1 MLRFDCENC
10 SYIKQVGEMAESE
23 VSVTLLSSF
32 GENFFSELEKSL
44 KTKIP
49 SLIKNILVL
58 MDIDRS
64 VILSEFDN
72 DSITHIEQYMKFEF
86 KENDKI
92 NPDDELKDY
101 LGKFVNQQEDFVM
114 SYGHKLMINA
124 MVRACQD
131 ARKCNEQ
138 NSKQHTATA
147 VETIGPNTFTQAV
160 TLKPS
165 EDNIA
170 LLFQSLRCWISNN
183 SAFAQLRHDHLSFEV
198 VRNTYKLKEDGTIH
212 CTVKCPVT
220 TCSSTFCVSY
230 KRYKSS
236 YKPKKKAVE
245 NQRDVPARWHT
256 YTVQLHMLNVHTA
269 IENSGDNISLEGSSG
284 SVLPFVDNQ
293 STEGSDQI
301 LMDEKALRQLTPLPS
316 TVIDSQSTE
325 QSPSDKISMEGQ
337 ALRQLIPPSPITIEN
352 QSIEQSSSD
361 KISMDEQPLRLL
373 RYRLSTA
380 MQSKLKSTEHNHLST
395 SSSSELNQNLENI

>member
-1 MLRFDCENC
+1 
-10 SYIKQVGEMAESE
+10 MAESE

-64 VILSEFDN
+64 
-72 DSITHIEQYMKFEF
+72 YMKFEF

-198 VRNTYKLKEDGTIH
+198 LRNTYKLKEDGTIH
-212 CTVKCPVT
+212 CTVKCPIT

-245 NQRDVPARWHT
+245 NQREVPARWHT
-256 YTVQLHMLNVHTA
+256 YIVQLHMLNVHTA
-269 IENSGDNISLEGSSG
+269 IENSGDNISLEGSSE

-301 LMDEKALRQLTPLPS
+301 LMDEQALRKLTPLPS
-316 TVIDSQSTE
+316 TVIDNQSTE
-325 QSPSDKISMEGQ
+325 HKISMEGQ
-337 ALRQLIPPSPITIEN
+337 ALPPSPITIEN

-361 KISMDEQPLRLL
+361 KISMDEKPLRQL
-373 RYRLSTA
+373 RYRPSTA
-380 MQSKLKSTEHNHLST
+380 MQSKLKSNEHNHSST
-395 SSSSELNQNLENI
+395 SSSSELNQNLENIEIHSIYFLCYL